1 MADNRKVRGF
11 VWSTAANGG
20 KSCPAPIEMAVADA
34 YQGQLD
40 GAGANVDLR
49 PGDPV
54 KLVSTGTVALAN
66 TTDAPYGIMV
76 GVSRYFNGTVI
87 DPHAFLPGGA
97 TGGGIFERQSRV
109 LVVPANAGT
118 WSLQV
123 DDKTTATT
131 EAAYQA
137 FIGENVIH
145 VCAGDGTTGY
155 AAPQIDISSHATTA
169 TLEWR
174 IVGID
179 PTESNADFAESNVSL
194 LLQVN
199 FSQLPQQAA
208 TPVVGT

>member
-1 MADNRKVRGF
+1 MADNLKVRGF
-11 VWSTAANGG
+11 VWSEAANGG
-20 KSCPAPIEMAVADA
+20 KSCPNPMPMAVADA

-54 KLVSTGTVALAN
+54 KLVSDGTVALAN
-66 TTDAPYGIMV
+66 TTEAPYGIV
-76 GVSRYFNGTVI
+76 VAISRYFNGQVI
-87 DPHAFLPGGA
+87 DPTTFLPGGA
-97 TGGGIFERQSRV
+97 TGGGILERQSQV

-118 WSLQV
+118 WSLQC
-123 DDKTTATT
+123 DDNTEATT

-145 VCAGDGTTGY
+145 VCAGDGVTGY

-179 PTESNADFAESNVSL
+179 RNESNVDFSEANVSL